1 MDKQEIITKVQELR
15 KSIVEKKIALV
26 KGELKD
32 TSSLS
37 KERKE
42 LAALLTKLNT
52 TQYGA

>member
-1 MDKQEIITKVQELR
+1 MDKNEIVTKVQELR
-15 KSIVEKKIALV
+15 KTIAEKRIALV

-37 KERKE
+37 KARKE